1 MKENDEIRMTR
12 LSTSPNL
19 MTKSE
24 RCGALSPERWHLAN
38 RGCAKVERSPR
49 RLLNALQ
56 KTAAPPPDICAFGD
70 HTSIVFREAD
80 PPWPMRPYP
89 PGRPDAITLVDH
101 CFGLRHLVIPSSLD
115 IRHSSLSR
123 EMSVPRHRMV
133 A

>member
-1 MKENDEIRMTR
+1 M
-12 LSTSPNL
+12 
-19 MTKSE
+19 E
-24 RCGALSPERWHLAN
+24 R
-38 RGCAKVERSPR
+38 VV
-49 RLLNALQ
+49 LNGLQ
-56 KTAAPPPDICAFGD
+56 KTAALPPDVCAFGD

-89 PGRPDAITLVDH
+89 RGGPDAITLVDH
-101 CFGLRHLVIPSSLD
+101 CFGLRHLVIPLSFD